1 MSKPSIL
8 ILNRVYPPERGP
20 TGRMMQDLARA
31 LIENGWKV
39 TVISC
44 TSMKEQTPPKSVNHQ
59 LIYSRVKAKGLLGYG
74 WLWWRMLLRGL
85 RQPKHDVVLTMTDPP
100 ILVSAGRILSRFK
113 RAKHVHWCQDMYPD
127 LFPALQYNLPKFLLK
142 RLKKSVAKSYRK
154 LDHMVVIGGCMG
166 ERMVTKNV
174 PAERLSLIPNWAD
187 FEVISP
193 STGGVYTQLPE
204 KITAIAKKPEEMFR
218 DDSPKFRVLYAGTIG
233 RAHPVRVI
241 IEAAEHLA
249 EHKEIEFV
257 FVGDTHAHS
266 RLAEERQK
274 RGLENIRFIPFQPI
288 EQLRSVMEA
297 GDLHLVTMRESA
309 SGMLVPCKFYSG
321 LTVGRP
327 TIFAGPENCEIS
339 DVINHYKCG
348 AVVSPTDGQAL
359 AEMIYNY
366 RMDGDLWFNAQQGAL
381 VAAQAYHPTQSL
393 NIWVELLEAI
403 RQAE

>member
-1 MSKPSIL
+1 VSKPSIL

-193 STGGVYTQLPE
+193 STGGVYTQ
-204 KITAIAKKPEEMFR
+204 
-218 DDSPKFRVLYAGTIG
+218 S
-233 RAHPVRVI
+233 VRVI